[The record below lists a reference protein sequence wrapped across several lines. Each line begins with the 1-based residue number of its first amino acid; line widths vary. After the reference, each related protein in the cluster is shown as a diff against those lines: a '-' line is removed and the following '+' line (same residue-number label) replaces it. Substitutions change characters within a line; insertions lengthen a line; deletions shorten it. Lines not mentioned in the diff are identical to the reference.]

1 MYKFVCEIDVER
13 DVLESMID
21 VERYVLESMIDVERA
36 DLGDELGVHLM
47 YVERG
52 AGLLQHSRHLH
63 RGCNRDQS
71 TSANST
77 HNAIRYVP
85 RPTAM
90 RIHCATIRNRSL
102 DQNVVAMRLIPE
114 PASPAS
120 A

>member
-1 MYKFVCEIDVER
+1 MCINDSETAVLEIDVER
-13 DVLESMID
+13 DVLES
-21 VERYVLESMIDVERA
+21 LIDVERA

-63 RGCNRDQS
+63 RCCNRDQS
-71 TSANST
+71 TSANSSQ
-77 HNAIRYVP
+77 NVRYVP

-90 RIHCATIRNRSL
+90 RIHCATIIRNRSL
-102 DQNVVAMRLIPE
+102 DQNVVATRLIPE